1 MLTYIVKLNRSG
13 WLRRRRQWAGRGLVM
28 PFADISLVR
37 GKSPEY
43 VHAVSRAVHDALVS
57 GLNMKPEDDFQLIHE
72 FEQGAMV
79 FPREFRGGP
88 RSQDWTVVRI
98 TDGLERGP
106 QAKRRFYT
114 TLVRLLKADPGIS
127 PADVFVMM
135 TLTPPENF
143 SFADGVIGTD
153 MVAVEA
159 LDAAAGNPGSR
170 EAYTKGEMVYAIT
183 ELFEHRDSSRILPML
198 GEDFVMSL
206 PESLPYGGDY
216 TGRKT
221 FEDFFA
227 KTPGGTDVWDSFS
240 SRVDQVIE
248 AEGHFAVQLTNTAV
262 PKVTGVPVVLHNLW
276 LFEAANGRVV
286 RTRLYADTAQ
296 VRG

>member
-1 MLTYIVKLNRSG
+1 
-13 WLRRRRQWAGRGLVM
+13 M
-28 PFADISLVR
+28 PFVDISLVR

-43 VHAVSRAVHDALVS
+43 RHAVSRAVYEALVS
-57 GLNMKPEDDFQLIHE
+57 ELGMKPEDDFQLIHE
-72 FEQGAMV
+72 FEPDAMV

-88 RSQDWTVVRI
+88 RSQDFTVIRI
-98 TDGLERGP
+98 TDGLDRGP
-106 QAKRRFYT
+106 QAKRRFYA
-114 TLVRLLKADPGIS
+114 TLVRLLNADPGIS

-153 MVAVEA
+153 VVAVEA
-159 LDAAAGNPGSR
+159 LDAAAENPGSR
-170 EAYTKGEMVYAIT
+170 QSYTKGEMAYAIT
-183 ELFEHRDSSRILPML
+183 QLFAHRDSSRILPML
-198 GEDFVMSL
+198 RDDFVMSL

-248 AEGHFAVQLTNTAV
+248 AEGYFAVQLTNTAV
-262 PKVTGVPVVLHNLW
+262 PKATGIPVVFHNLW
-276 LFEAANGRVV
+276 LFEVANGRVV
-286 RTRLYADTAQ
+286 STRLYADTAQ

>member
-1 MLTYIVKLNRSG
+1 
-13 WLRRRRQWAGRGLVM
+13 M
-28 PFADISLVR
+28 PFVDISLVR

-43 VHAVSRAVHDALVS
+43 LHAVSRAVHDALVS
-57 GLNMKPEDDFQLIHE
+57 GLDMKPEDDFQLIHE
-72 FEQGAMV
+72 FEPDAMV

-88 RSQDWTVVRI
+88 RSRDWTLIRI
-98 TDGLERGP
+98 TDGLERGQ
-106 QAKRRFYT
+106 QAKRRFYA
-114 TLVRLLKADPGIS
+114 TLVRLLNADPGIS

-153 MVAVEA
+153 VVASEA
-159 LDAAAGNPGSR
+159 LDAAAADPGSR
-170 EAYTKGEMVYAIT
+170 EVYTKGEMAYAIT
-183 ELFEHRDSSRILPML
+183 ELFAHRDSGRILPML
-198 GEDFVMSL
+198 REDFVMSL

-221 FEDFFA
+221 FADFFA
-227 KTPGGTDVWDSFS
+227 KTPGGADVWDSFS
-240 SRVDQVIE
+240 TRVDQVIE
-248 AEGHFAVQLTNTAV
+248 ADNYFAVQLTNTAV
-262 PKVTGVPVVLHNLW
+262 PKATGVPVVFHNLW
-276 LFEAANGRVV
+276 LFEVANGRVA